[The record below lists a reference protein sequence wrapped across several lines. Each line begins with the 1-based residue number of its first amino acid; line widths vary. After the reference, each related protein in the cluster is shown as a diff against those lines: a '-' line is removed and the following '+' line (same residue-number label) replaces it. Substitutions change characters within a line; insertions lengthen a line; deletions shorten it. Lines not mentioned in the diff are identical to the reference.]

1 MPVPSASEQPST
13 PPGAVPYA
21 VSFSADGLRQ
31 LRHAVAAWAAWA
43 GLHGQRAADFVIAVH
58 EIATNAIRHG
68 SPVARLALQTAGT
81 AAQAE
86 VRDSGHWPPQP
97 LAATAPAGPGMGLHV
112 ARRVCDQVTIHRG
125 ATGSTVILQ
134 MNLPDPRHPP
144 SGEHTWP

>member
-1 MPVPSASEQPST
+1 MPSASRRPRT
-13 PPGAVPYA
+13 PPLAAPYA
-21 VSFSADGLRQ
+21 VSFRADD
-31 LRHAVAAWAAWA
+31 LRHLRHTVAGWAAQTS
-43 GLHGQRAADFVIAVH
+43 LPGQRAADFVIAVH

-97 LAATAPAGPGMGLHV
+97 PAAAVPAGLGMGLHV
-112 ARRVCDQVTIHRG
+112 ACRVCDQVTIHRD

-134 MNLPDPRHPP
+134 MSLPDATPP
-144 SGEHTWP
+144 ARE